1 MKLASIAAG
10 RNMEPA
16 KLARLV
22 RGELDWI
29 AMKALEKDRNR
40 RYATANDLAR
50 DLERYLAGEPVEA
63 GAPSAGY
70 RLRKYARKHFGGLA
84 TAGAFAAVLVAAT
97 AVSAWQAVRA
107 TREEAKA
114 RQAEAEE
121 KQSPCWAS
129 FGQGPGRR
137 PPRGQGG
144 RPGA

>member
-1 MKLASIAAG
+1 
-10 RNMEPA
+10 MEPA

-70 RLRKYARKHFGGLA
+70 RLRKYARKHFAVLA

-97 AVSAWQAVRA
+97 AVSVWQAVRA
-107 TREEAKA
+107 TREETKAKA
-114 RQAEAEE
+114 I
-121 KQSPCWAS
+121 
-129 FGQGPGRR
+129 
-137 PPRGQGG
+137 
-144 RPGA
+144 

>member
-1 MKLASIAAG
+1 
-10 RNMEPA
+10 MEPA

-40 RYATANDLAR
+40 RYETANDLAR

-70 RLRKYARKHFGGLA
+70 RLRKFARQA
-84 TAGAFAAVLVAAT
+84 PRRPWRRRAAFATVLVAAT
-97 AVSAWQAVRA
+97 AVSTWQAVRA

-114 RQAEAEE
+114 RQAT
-121 KQSPCWAS
+121 SR
-129 FGQGPGRR
+129 GQGGAGVLSRQGAVR
-137 PPRGQGG
+137 CAPRGQGR